1 LACWAVY
8 LKINIF
14 SLLLFFKMKSFYQ
27 DWLRKNNEENKEVKN
42 LTKSPA
48 LSTIEV
54 RNRSPIPSTSA
65 QASIIQPVSPVRS
78 DLEENTMAASN
89 SPKESTVPK
98 QTDIIFENE
107 QFILYMQKE
116 AFLRQKRFNFQ
127 DHLFHLKI
135 KLKNNS
141 DIPFLRDILDFL
153 EQGLLHVMENIKT
166 FYKEE
171 DANVCF
177 LTLFQEPMVNAL
189 NSGG

>member
-27 DWLRKNNEENKEVKN
+27 NWLRKNNEENKEVKN